1 MRWLNCESPPSARAV
16 RSLGAEWVRIERRGG
31 LPRGKVRLAWGLMR
45 ENVDLPPEARFET
58 RAIHVGQDY
67 RAETGAV
74 TPPIYMTSTFES
86 GNPGGFDYTRSGSP
100 NYRNLQA
107 TLASLEGAEH
117 ATVFASGV
125 SAITAVAFSLKA
137 GDTILSEQN
146 IYGCTYRLFERI
158 LRHFGV
164 QIDYVDF
171 TDPNHYALIA
181 ERRPT
186 LVWLES
192 PTNPLLKI
200 LDIRAIAEQAHAV
213 GATVVVDNTFAS
225 SLLQQPLALGA
236 DLSLLSTT
244 KYSNGHSDCLGGAV
258 CTNSSLW
265 QERMI
270 FAQKALGL
278 QPSPFDA
285 WLVSRG
291 LKTESVRME
300 RHCANALELARRLEQ
315 HPRVS
320 RVSYPFLPSHPQYEL
335 ARRQMAGGSG
345 MLLADFGLSW
355 DGALKFM
362 RQLRLF
368 TQAESLGGVES
379 LVAHPASM
387 THASI
392 PKAEREA
399 AGVTDGLIRFSVG
412 IEHDEDLW
420 ADLEQAL
427 ERTDTL
433 GGRQD
438 HA

>member
-1 MRWLNCESPPSARAV
+1 MKEDA
-16 RSLGAEWVRIERRGG
+16 SL
-31 LPRGKVRLAWGLMR
+31 
-45 ENVDLPPEARFET
+45 PEHARFET
-58 RAIHVGQDY
+58 RAIHVGQEF

-100 NYRNLQA
+100 NFRNLQN
-107 TLASLEGAEH
+107 TLASLEGAQYS
-117 ATVFASGV
+117 TVFASGV

-137 GDTILSEQN
+137 GDTIVSELN
-146 IYGCTYRLFERI
+146 IYGCTYRLFERV
-158 LRHFGV
+158 LRKFGV
-164 QIDYVDF
+164 TIRYVDL
-171 TDPNHYALIA
+171 TNPENYSVIR
-181 ERRPT
+181 EVKPQ

-200 LDIRAIAEQAHAV
+200 LDIAAISAVAHEV
-213 GATVVVDNTFAS
+213 DATVLVDNTFAS

-258 CTNSSLW
+258 CSNSADW
-265 QERMI
+265 QEKMI

-291 LKTESVRME
+291 LKTERLRME
-300 RHCANALELARRLEQ
+300 KHCANALELALRLEQ
-315 HPRVS
+315 HARVS
-320 RVSYPFLPSHPQYEL
+320 SVSYPFLPSSPSYEL
-335 ARRQMAGGSG
+335 ARRQMTGGSG

-355 DGALKFM
+355 DGALQFM
-362 RQLRLF
+362 KKLRLF
-368 TQAESLGGVES
+368 TQAESLGAVES

-412 IEHDEDLW
+412 IEHVEDLW
-420 ADLEQAL
+420 EDLERAL
-427 ERTDTL
+427 QQTI
-433 GGRQD
+433 
-438 HA
+438 